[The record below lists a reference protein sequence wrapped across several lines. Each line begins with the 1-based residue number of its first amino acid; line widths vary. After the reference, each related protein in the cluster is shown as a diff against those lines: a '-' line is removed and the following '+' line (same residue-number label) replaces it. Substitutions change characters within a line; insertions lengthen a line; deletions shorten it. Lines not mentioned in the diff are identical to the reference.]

1 MAGIY
6 PQDRYVSWGGQG
18 RILKMV
24 NEAVREG
31 EAH

>member
-6 PQDRYVSWGGQG
+6 PQDHYGSRGGQV

-31 EAH
+31 GAH